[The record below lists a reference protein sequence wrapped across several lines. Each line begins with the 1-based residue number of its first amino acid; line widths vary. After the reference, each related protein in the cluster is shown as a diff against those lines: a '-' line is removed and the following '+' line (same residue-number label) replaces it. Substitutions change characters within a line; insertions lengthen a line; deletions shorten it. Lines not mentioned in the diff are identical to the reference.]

1 MRQTIQL
8 ECIPA
13 VEFAVRFA
21 SNLSIQNRFKVSNN
35 HFPSFSSTAVI
46 FVLVCEQMFLSC
58 MHGF

>member
-13 VEFAVRFA
+13 VEFAVRFV

-35 HFPSFSSTAVI
+35 HFP
-46 FVLVCEQMFLSC
+46 
-58 MHGF
+58 